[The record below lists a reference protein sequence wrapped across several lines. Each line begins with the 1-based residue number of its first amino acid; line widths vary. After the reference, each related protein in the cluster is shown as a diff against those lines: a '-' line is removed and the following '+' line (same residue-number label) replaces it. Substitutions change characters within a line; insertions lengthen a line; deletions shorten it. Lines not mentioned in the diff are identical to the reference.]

1 MLKQTNRVLFQKC
14 KAVGMKSLWVL
25 SEDDKSKLSGLTD
38 SIKQNLA
45 KDITIKKVIKQHNI
59 VFLVESEVYI
69 L

>member
-1 MLKQTNRVLFQKC
+1 
-14 KAVGMKSLWVL
+14 MKSLWVL